1 MLSFVVPKGKRSPMA
16 VIVNPPLQ
24 VRLIF
29 LNLPKSAFNVPP
41 QPQGDDARQSSE
53 DDGNRGEKKR
63 NCNFCLLTHT
73 S

>member
-1 MLSFVVPKGKRSPMA
+1 MA

-53 DDGNRGEKKR
+53 DDGNRGEKKKIVI
-63 NCNFCLLTHT
+63 FVF
-73 S
+73 

>member
-1 MLSFVVPKGKRSPMA
+1 MA

-53 DDGNRGEKKR
+53 DDGNRGEKKKR
-63 NCNFCLLTHT
+63 L
-73 S
+73 